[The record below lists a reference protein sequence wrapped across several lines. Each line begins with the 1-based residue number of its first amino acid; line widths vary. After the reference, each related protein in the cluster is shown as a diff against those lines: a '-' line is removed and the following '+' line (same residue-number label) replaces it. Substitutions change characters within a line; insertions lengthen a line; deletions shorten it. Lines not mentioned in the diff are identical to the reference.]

1 MKIKGLIKKLKGKPS
16 RGSWQ
21 PANGPY
27 PRLKELDDY
36 PALKMLK
43 YTGGLYALWHRGVR
57 PQWIYIGYALDL
69 CLALSMAMEDPDIKL
84 YERNDGVFFGWAE
97 CPQGIRAAAVKHLR
111 LLCEPAILLSPLDEL
126 GAVDP
131 KVSPIEFPP
140 PID

>member
-1 MKIKGLIKKLKGKPS
+1 MKIKGLIEKLKGMPS
-16 RGSWQ
+16 RYTWQ
-21 PANGPY
+21 PSTGPY
-27 PRLKELDDY
+27 PRLRELDY

-43 YTGGLYALWHRGVR
+43 YIGGVYALWHRGVR
-57 PQWIYIGYALDL
+57 PQWIYIGYAPDL
-69 CLALSMAMEDPDIKL
+69 CTALSMAMEDPDINL
-84 YERNDGVFFGWAE
+84 YERNDGVFVGWSK

-131 KVSPIEFPP
+131 DVSPIEFPL